1 MVFLGPR
8 DDLPVFSFPSCTLSQ
23 FKQEKLQKAQND
35 EYRENKKNDTVLSS
49 WTAPPNINYQCHI
62 NMDNLRALKSVSK
75 DWRAAVILE
84 LMNCTYSYTQYNVSS
99 QTGELFL
106 SNHQND
112 NSTYASDRSTTTV
125 RNEHELPRNNAT
137 NTHYLFRPHP
147 DDSTGYRF
155 VWHPHY
161 AHELQKRLAPATPS
175 KTIHQ
180 NASRIVRNATTSK
193 HDSEI
198 PNDNALQDAD
208 RTLCIGLVNR
218 LSTRRIGNMDE
229 LEQAIRKAYPQAV
242 VEQVSMND
250 MTPFEQFTWWSRQSV
265 VILPHGAASTNLL
278 FLKRGAAVVEVFPP
292 HYYWWGF
299 WKLAQ
304 SIQVR
309 YYGYFPILTDQ
320 SLASNKSGTTTT
332 ITTKSNANHTFR
344 GEHDHDMDQR
354 ATDSL
359 QDYKQNCRTLE
370 LRSKHRNIAVQ
381 EPSIPHLLVLLQRAT
396 LDGEKLGR
404 MQHQR
409 SNEPGDKHDS
419 TGSSYIPQISYIS
432 PHVIWSIMAM
442 PRKPFVYHLD
452 NDVPPI
458 AVLERVLTTRTLVFG
473 SKRCDLHPI
482 RDATVGQDAKGQG
495 RLIRSN
501 DLCSKTMP
509 CRESP

>member
-1 MVFLGPR
+1 
-8 DDLPVFSFPSCTLSQ
+8 
-23 FKQEKLQKAQND
+23 
-35 EYRENKKNDTVLSS
+35 
-49 WTAPPNINYQCHI
+49 
-62 NMDNLRALKSVSK
+62 MDNLRALKSVSK
-75 DWRAAVILE
+75 DWRAAVVLE
-84 LMNCTYSYTQYNVSS
+84 LMNCTYSYKQYNVSS

-106 SNHQND
+106 SHHQND
-112 NSTYASDRSTTTV
+112 NSTYASDRSMTTV
-125 RNEHELPRNNAT
+125 RNEDELPRNNAT
-137 NTHYLFRPHP
+137 HTHYLFRPHP

-155 VWHPHY
+155 FWHPHY
-161 AHELQKRLAPATPS
+161 AHELKKRLAPATPS
-175 KTIHQ
+175 KTNQQ
-180 NASRIVRNATTSK
+180 NASRNVRNATTSR

-208 RTLCIGLVNR
+208 RTLRIGLVDR

-242 VEQVSMND
+242 VELVSMND
-250 MTPFEQFTWWSRQSV
+250 MTPLEQFTWWSRQSV

-278 FLKRGAAVVEVFPP
+278 FLKRGTAVLEVFPP

-320 SLASNKSGTTTT
+320 SLSSNKSGTTATT
-332 ITTKSNANHTFR
+332 TTTESHANHTFR
-344 GEHDHDMDQR
+344 GEYHHDMDQR
-354 ATDSL
+354 ATDLL
-359 QDYKQNCRTLE
+359 QDYKQNCRKLE

-419 TGSSYIPQISYIS
+419 TGSSYIPQISYIES
-432 PHVIWSIMAM
+432 TCDLVNHGNA
-442 PRKPFVYHLD
+442 KKTFVYHLD
-452 NDVPPI
+452 NDVPP
-458 AVLERVLTTRTLVFG
+458 LRF
-473 SKRCDLHPI
+473 
-482 RDATVGQDAKGQG
+482 
-495 RLIRSN
+495 
-501 DLCSKTMP
+501 
-509 CRESP
+509 